1 MRKERVRFVPQL
13 AAYFPWPRESQLSR
27 WYHERTLCG
36 SRKITGPPKRNF
48 EGGKVFSVTRGK
60 STTIF
65 LTVLLGVSL
74 FLACL
79 ILRSF
84 WRPVVLAAIIG
95 IGIYP
100 LHERILRRL
109 RRPNLAAI
117 ISTLIVLLI
126 FLIPAFFLASMAS
139 SEFSR
144 TAQYLNGK
152 GGPNDVFTMV
162 SHAVNAAFTWLGRHV
177 DLQKSGLQSAIDA
190 FPAQLRHWIFTFAT
204 ALVKQFAGLVGHAVI
219 TLFILFFVFRDGPA
233 IRKYASLLPLDPE
246 HRDFLF
252 ARIRDSVFAN
262 FYGMLAVGLA
272 QGALSGIAFAIL
284 GIPSP
289 VLLGFLA
296 GICSLIP
303 LVGPALVWLPASIFL
318 FATGHWI
325 KAVILIAWGAL
336 VVGTS
341 DNIIRPLV
349 IMGRVK
355 LHPLLLLF
363 GLIGGAK
370 EFGFIGLF
378 IGPAIMSLVFALTDT
393 LRAELG
399 WPYPASKPPSQ
410 PENVLE

>member
-1 MRKERVRFVPQL
+1 M
-13 AAYFPWPRESQLSR
+13 
-27 WYHERTLCG
+27 
-36 SRKITGPPKRNF
+36 
-48 EGGKVFSVTRGK
+48 TRRK
-60 STTIF
+60 STTIL

-74 FLACL
+74 FLAAL
-79 ILRSF
+79 LLRSF
-84 WRPVVLAAIIG
+84 WRPIVFATVIG
-95 IGIYP
+95 IGMYP
-100 LHERILRRL
+100 LHDRVLRRL
-109 RRPNLAAI
+109 RRANLAAA

-139 SEFSR
+139 NEFTR

-152 GGPNDVFTMV
+152 GGPNGVFSTV
-162 SHAVNAAFTWLGRHV
+162 IHTANAAFAWLGRYV
-177 DLQKSGLQSAIDA
+177 DLQKTGLQGAIDA
-190 FPAQLRHWIFTFAT
+190 FPTQLRHWMFTLAT
-204 ALVKQFAGLVGHAVI
+204 SFVKQLASLVVEGVI

-246 HRDFLF
+246 RRDFLF
-252 ARIRDSVFAN
+252 DRIRDSVFAN
-262 FYGMLAVGLA
+262 LYGMLAVALA
-272 QGALSGIAFAIL
+272 QGFLSGIAFAML
-284 GIPSP
+284 DIPSP
-289 VLLGFLA
+289 VLLGVLA

-303 LVGPALVWLPASIFL
+303 LIGPALVWFPACIFL

-325 KAVILIAWGAL
+325 KALILLAWSAL

-399 WPYPASKPPSQ
+399 WPHPGGKPLSE
-410 PENVLE
+410 PENILK

>member
-1 MRKERVRFVPQL
+1 
-13 AAYFPWPRESQLSR
+13 
-27 WYHERTLCG
+27 
-36 SRKITGPPKRNF
+36 
-48 EGGKVFSVTRGK
+48 VTRRK
-60 STTIF
+60 STTIL
-65 LTVLLGVSL
+65 LTILLGVTL

-84 WRPVVLAAIIG
+84 WRPIVFAAIIG

-109 RRPNLAAI
+109 RRPNLTAM

-126 FLIPAFFLASMAS
+126 FLIPGFFLASVAS
-139 SEFSR
+139 AEFSR

-152 GGPNDVFTMV
+152 GGPHDVFAMV
-162 SHAVNAAFTWLGRHV
+162 SHGVNAAFTWLGRYV
-177 DLQKSGLQSAIDA
+177 DFQKTGLQSAIDA
-190 FPAQLRHWIFTFAT
+190 FPAQLRHWMFTFAT
-204 ALVKQFAGLVGHAVI
+204 TLVKQFAGLVGEGVI
-219 TLFILFFVFRDGPA
+219 TLFIVFFVFRDGPA
-233 IRKYASLLPLDPE
+233 IGKYASLLPLEPE
-246 HRDFLF
+246 RRDFLF

-262 FYGMLAVGLA
+262 FYGMLAVALA
-272 QGALSGIAFAIL
+272 QGALSGLAFAIL

-289 VLLGFLA
+289 VLLGILA

-303 LVGPALVWLPASIFL
+303 LVGPALVWFPACVFL

-325 KAVILIAWGAL
+325 KAIVLLAWGAL

-349 IMGRVK
+349 IMGRVN

-363 GLIGGAK
+363 GLIGGVK

-378 IGPAIMSLVFALTDT
+378 IGPAIMSLIFALTDT

-399 WPYPASKPPSQ
+399 WSHPASKLLSEPD
-410 PENVLE
+410 NILK